1 MHNWL
6 QLHYQA
12 QIPSMSRSRYLVN
25 VMEPPLISYECLQ
38 SRATQLSM
46 DVLGNFLGEI
56 MWESTRNIRSPSLL
70 SVHLGSLRD
79 FHAKLPI
86 DLCLR
91 PSNKTESSSW
101 LFGGTNCR
109 HKASILSI
117 HTLHLGIK
125 GKLLQTDLLQ
135 LCDDPQTSDGM
146 QSTTGYGGQCIDSA
160 KMIIEI
166 CDDVSRSGLLLRG
179 HWIALQFLFSAVLMI
194 VADCVR
200 VARIGQMEAWN
211 ENHNY
216 IARGVSIL
224 QSGRR
229 GSSMVKYQVETVNKI
244 LRSLTLLYGK

>member
-1 MHNWL
+1 
-6 QLHYQA
+6 
-12 QIPSMSRSRYLVN
+12 
-25 VMEPPLISYECLQ
+25 LISYECLQ

-109 HKASILSI
+109 HKASIVSRGFHQCLDMCAHVVGMKLSI

-146 QSTTGYGGQCIDSA
+146 QSTTGYGGQ
-160 KMIIEI
+160 
-166 CDDVSRSGLLLRG
+166 
-179 HWIALQFLFSAVLMI
+179 W
-194 VADCVR
+194 
-200 VARIGQMEAWN
+200 
-211 ENHNY
+211 
-216 IARGVSIL
+216 
-224 QSGRR
+224 
-229 GSSMVKYQVETVNKI
+229 
-244 LRSLTLLYGK
+244 